1 MVKLNQ
7 YFLTFLIVAVIIL
20 AINYGVALSMHIIIA
35 RISDVGIYRVGYVA
49 LLVGIPT
56 LITVFGEAFIYTLIF
71 RSIILRRGLGNARLI
86 LKHVSM
92 ALIPILILICPYF
105 VTGVGGVVA
114 EGMFYE
120 ATVAIV
126 TVWSAV
132 LALFT
137 FFVYPVYIPY
147 TSFAVAACLD
157 SKELTCTY
165 RSMRRFKQLVL
176 NVIATAIVTFIILSL
191 IARILKTVAPELD
204 TPLLPIPEAS
214 PYQPWKYRWVQLL
227 GATQQRYLNLVL
239 DPINYILFVY
249 IFKWLS
255 RKRLKQLISL

>member
-7 YFLTFLIVAVIIL
+7 YFLTFLIVAIIIL

-35 RISDVGIYRVGYVA
+35 RISDVGIYRVGYIA

-56 LITVFGEAFIYTLIF
+56 LIIVFGEAFIYTFIF
-71 RSIILRRGLGNARLI
+71 RSIILGRGLGNARLI
-86 LKHVSM
+86 LKHMSM
-92 ALIPILILICPYF
+92 ALIPILVLICPYF

-114 EGMFYE
+114 EDMFYE

-137 FFVYPVYIPY
+137 FLVYPVYIQY

-165 RSMRRFKQLVL
+165 RSMHRFKQLVL

-204 TPLLPIPEAS
+204 TLLLLIPQTS
-214 PYQPWKYRWVQLL
+214 PYQPWKSTWVQLL
-227 GATQQRYLNLVL
+227 GATQLRYLNLVL
-239 DPINYILFVY
+239 DPINYILFAY

-255 RKRLKQLISL
+255 RKKLKQLISL

>member
-20 AINYGVALSMHIIIA
+20 AINYGVALSMHIIVA
-35 RISDVGIYRVGYVA
+35 RISDVGSYRVGYVA

-56 LITVFGEAFIYTLIF
+56 LITVFGEALIYTFIF
-71 RSIILRRGLGNARLI
+71 RSIILGRGLGNVRLI

-92 ALIPILILICPYF
+92 ALIPIFVLICPYF
-105 VTGVGGVVA
+105 VTGVGGVIA

-126 TVWSAV
+126 AVWSAV

-147 TSFAVAACLD
+147 TSFAVATCLD

-165 RSMRRFKQLVL
+165 RSMHRFKRLVL

-191 IARILKTVAPELD
+191 IARILKTVVPGLA

-227 GATQQRYLNLVL
+227 EATQQRYLNLVL
-239 DPINYILFVY
+239 DPINYILFAY

-255 RKRLKQLISL
+255 RKKLKQLISL